1 MTDVSAQFFFGL
13 AIHLPTIAFYARVDG
28 QRERAVSNTII
39 NADHVDAV
47 PRTSAAFGWYAVVI
61 LCLALLVSF
70 TDRLVI
76 NLVVDPIRAELA
88 LTDFEISLLQGAGF
102 AVIFALA
109 GVPCGRLAD
118 SANRRNVIMAGITLW
133 SVATIACGLA
143 GDFWSF
149 FAARVAVGLGEA
161 ALIPAASS
169 LIIDCFSPRRR
180 GIALG
185 TFALGAT
192 FGTGTA
198 LFVGGLVLAWSAAG
212 LLEPIPLIG
221 ALAPW
226 RQLFVL
232 VGVPGLLLLPLLAL
246 IHEPQRHHSAG
257 LLPLAGVVRQLIA
270 YNGAVLRVCL
280 VKGALGIGDYALIS
294 WLPTLLQRT
303 YGMTPLEA
311 GGLVALSITTSGVIA
326 SLAGGALSDWVVRR
340 WGVPTRIVLLLGC
353 YTLTIAGA
361 SATFFATTGQHT
373 ALAFALWALGSISGY
388 VIGHV
393 VMQESVPN
401 EMRATTIALSL
412 TITALLG
419 IGLGPSLVPL
429 VAEHVFG
436 GAAGSLQAAMAT
448 VGLGAALLAFV
459 VIWPPI
465 RKGLARLRRE
475 VASVA
480 S

>member
-1 MTDVSAQFFFGL
+1 MRMTA
-13 AIHLPTIAFYARVDG
+13 VDG
-28 QRERAVSNTII
+28 DAAEGER
-39 NADHVDAV
+39 
-47 PRTSAAFGWYAVVI
+47 PAAAAAGWYAVVV

-76 NLVVDPIRAELA
+76 NLVVDPIRAELV

-109 GVPCGRLAD
+109 GLPCGRLAD
-118 SANRRNVIMAGITLW
+118 STNRRNLIMAGITLW
-133 SVATIACGLA
+133 SLATIGCGLA
-143 GDFWSF
+143 PDFWSV

-185 TFALGAT
+185 LFSLGAT

-198 LFVGGLVLAWSAAG
+198 LFAGGVVLAWSTAG

-221 ALAPW
+221 SLPPW

-232 VGVPGLLLLPLLAL
+232 VGLPGLVLLPLLFL
-246 IHEPQRHHSAG
+246 IREPARRHSSG
-257 LLPLAGVVRQLIA
+257 LLPLGGVLRQLLA
-270 YNGAVLRVCL
+270 DNGAVLRVCL
-280 VKGALGIGDYALIS
+280 VKGALGVGDYALIS
-294 WLPTLLQRT
+294 WLPTLLQRAH
-303 YGMTPLEA
+303 GMSALEA

-326 SLAGGALSDWVVRR
+326 SVAGGALSDLFVRR
-340 WGVPTRIVLLLGC
+340 WGVQTRVVLLLGC

-361 SATFFATTGQHT
+361 STTFFAATGQQA
-373 ALAFALWALGSISGY
+373 ALAFAVWALGSIGGY

-429 VAEHVFG
+429 VAQHVYG
-436 GAAGSLQAAMAT
+436 GEGGLQPAMAT
-448 VGLGAALLAFV
+448 VGLAAALVAFV

-465 RKGLARLRRE
+465 RKGLTALRQQ
-475 VASVA
+475 ASA
-480 S
+480 PATP